1 MNQLSKES
9 IKRNLEDAGCKT
21 QTIETFLNYRETET
35 LQKQILFLKCQRCG
49 LLEELHQVQKK
60 IDCLDYLIYILK
72 VEMTNKDM
80 SLK

>member
-9 IKRNLEDAGCKT
+9 IKCNLEDAGCET
-21 QTIETFLNYRETET
+21 QTIETFLKYRENET

-60 IDCLDYLIYILK
+60 IDCLDYLIYTLK
-72 VEMTNKDM
+72 VEMTNKEV
-80 SLK
+80 ST

>member
-9 IKRNLEDAGCKT
+9 IKRNLEDAGCET

-49 LLEELHQVQKK
+49 LLEELHQAQKK

>member
-9 IKRNLEDAGCKT
+9 IKRNLKDAGCET
-21 QTIETFLNYRETET
+21 HTIEIFLKYRENET

-72 VEMTNKDM
+72 GEMANKDV
-80 SLK
+80 